1 MAKKR
6 IRNEKFE
13 QIQTFSESN
22 KEGLTFSAMCKF
34 IRETF
39 QITQPD
45 IARKLKVGVNTYQ
58 YWEYGKQEPSSKLA
72 IDLYLLFL
80 EAKKQADE
88 RNTSENQFQ
97 ETSKKVLAKIP

>member
-1 MAKKR
+1 MPKKR
-6 IRNEKFE
+6 VKNEKFE
-13 QIQTFSESN
+13 QIQTFSEN
-22 KEGLTFSAMCKF
+22 EEGLTFSAMCKF

-45 IARKLKVGVNTYQ
+45 IAKKLKVTVNCYQ

-80 EAKKQADE
+80 EAKKEAL
-88 RNTSENQFQ
+88 NQKSSQNELQ
-97 ETSKKVLAKIP
+97 ETPNKNSSTNIC